1 MKKVQSGG
9 MHIIKFIGVVI
20 LFSVGILIGIQFEKR
35 TTKTEEVYS
44 LTVAIVNSDQ
54 GVIVEGEQINYASRI
69 LNTLSSCYVMSG
81 IQDAQEGV
89 QSGKYAAYVIIPSDF
104 SEHVVS
110 LNTVPEQVSI
120 EYELSNRV
128 TKDCKVKALEEV
140 ETLNSIL
147 NNGMSYM
154 YISGILSEFHSVQ
167 DGAGTIMENDQR
179 DTDVILGINATD
191 LTQLI
196 TIPELKT
203 TETCVAPLDVQQY
216 IDKDKSLV
224 EDINNQYV
232 YYISLSRSDWENL
245 KNRGDSIVNDWIQME
260 NDINEFA
267 ISEDED
273 GNLIYEEG
281 IQNILGLVSRNDSS
295 LNSQQRS
302 ISGTFRLREQQ
313 LDKLIREY
321 NDNLE
326 SKKVQAVNDIK
337 DAYAVND
344 IEVGSSPY
352 SLEVN
357 GAEIPYYTGDTVTIQ
372 AAGNYVNQVDNL
384 IHNATD
390 LNTLKEEY
398 EIYIN
403 NNTTSWNDNPNRNYL
418 ESLKALST
426 NNDLVDNQTL
436 VNTINSNLSQ
446 PDIAQIL
453 GNEISQFDD
462 TLTSTTICDDDESN
476 LSVSLRQ
483 VLGKDGQSVK
493 LSGIGE
499 EEVMNILQDNFI
511 NVVENKSEIEKT
523 KLMDKYGEE
532 KKNMENYLEANEKFD
547 PYQYIDQQV
556 INNYFLDLNQNGTEL
571 QRKINDDY
579 SQNMN
584 YVSDITMNASENMSS
599 VMEAVTN
606 ANQISQDNMN
616 QGLDNVKQLKSETY
630 ATNKELL
637 QDFTT
642 KLPYTRLGELE
653 YIKAYEFIA
662 NPTELSEMNREGTQ
676 NNEKKKDAKLWIY
689 VAGAIVFC
697 IVFYFCVRML
707 KAMWRSSDNK
717 LNNQEF
723 IS

>member
-1 MKKVQSGG
+1 
-9 MHIIKFIGVVI
+9 
-20 LFSVGILIGIQFEKR
+20 
-35 TTKTEEVYS
+35 
-44 LTVAIVNSDQ
+44 
-54 GVIVEGEQINYASRI
+54 
-69 LNTLSSCYVMSG
+69 
-81 IQDAQEGV
+81 
-89 QSGKYAAYVIIPSDF
+89 
-104 SEHVVS
+104 
-110 LNTVPEQVSI
+110 
-120 EYELSNRV
+120 
-128 TKDCKVKALEEV
+128 
-140 ETLNSIL
+140 
-147 NNGMSYM
+147 M

-203 TETCVAPLDVQQY
+203 TETSVAPLDVQQY

-295 LNSQQRS
+295 LNSQQGS
-302 ISGTFRLREQQ
+302 ISGTFLLREQQ
-313 LDKLIREY
+313 LDKLIKEY

-326 SKKVQAVNDIK
+326 SKKVQAANDIK
-337 DAYAVND
+337 KAYAVNA

-352 SLEVN
+352 SLKVN
-357 GAEIPYYTGDTVTIQ
+357 GAEIPYYTGDAVTIQ
-372 AAGNYVNQVDNL
+372 AAGNYVKEVDNM
-384 IHNATD
+384 IQGAED
-390 LNTLKEEY
+390 LNTLKDKY
-398 EIYIN
+398 ANYINTKN
-403 NNTTSWNDNPNRNYL
+403 NNTTSCNDTLENNYL
-418 ESLKALST
+418 NSLKALST

-453 GNEISQFDD
+453 GDEISQFDD
-462 TLTSTTICDDDESN
+462 TLTSTTICGDDESN
-476 LSVSLRQ
+476 ISVSLRR
-483 VLGKDGQSVK
+483 LLEKDGQSVE

-662 NPTELSEMNREGTQ
+662 NPTELSEMNSEGTQ
-676 NNEKKKDAKLWIY
+676 NNEKKKDAKFWIY
-689 VAGAIVFC
+689 VAGAMVFC
-697 IVFYFCVRML
+697 IVFYFCVRIL